1 MSLLARG
8 AGLELGRWPVLSS
21 EMYLYAG
28 AGDGQAFVG
37 AFDDELADELGQ
49 SGEDAEDRSA
59 SRGDIHAVTLHEGI
73 VMLHYNGCHA
83 LADAQPSP
91 AQGRALSAALQA
103 VTAASSG

>member
-1 MSLLARG
+1 MGEYRELSVMWHRSPLAVVVARG

-37 AFDDELADELGQ
+37 
-49 SGEDAEDRSA
+49 
-59 SRGDIHAVTLHEGI
+59 GDIHAVTLHEGI

-83 LADAQPSP
+83 LADAQQSP